1 MLYAL
6 ERAGLLA
13 MLADRTKNLKNLS
26 RPEKIFLDNPN
37 LMYALGQ
44 KTDIGTVRETFFLN
58 QVGSCH
64 NLKCPPKGDFLVDD
78 RYLFE
83 IGGKTKKFN
92 QIKDIENS
100 FLAIDDVEIGF
111 GNMIP
116 LWVFGMMY

>member
-44 KTDIGTVRETFFLN
+44 KTDIGTVRETFF
-58 QVGSCH
+58 
-64 NLKCPPKGDFLVDD
+64 
-78 RYLFE
+78 
-83 IGGKTKKFN
+83 
-92 QIKDIENS
+92 
-100 FLAIDDVEIGF
+100 
-111 GNMIP
+111 
-116 LWVFGMMY
+116 